1 MKALSPG
8 KLLLLSV
15 GYGQGHHSAAAALA
29 EYYDA
34 AGWESM
40 VVDICAEAQPVVF
53 RGTQR
58 FYDFCV
64 RRAPWLWGVT
74 YALTDTAD
82 WASMV
87 RRPVFAGL
95 LKYTARILSDWKPDL
110 IFCTYPLFAYL
121 LDELKLQGV
130 HVPPYAV
137 VVTDAREISRPWM
150 RTSSELILVPDAG
163 SRRLVMDRYALGE
176 DKVIAAGFPV
186 KRAFEPDAGR
196 KAPDEHKLKILYGAY
211 RQTQGVIN
219 DITALM
225 EAFPQLQLTVLA
237 GKRARLLQRCFRIY
251 CADARLQ
258 VLDAS
263 DQMHK
268 LLGETHFYIGKAG
281 AATMFECYASQ
292 VPMLVNFTLPG
303 QERGNLEL
311 LLEDGAGLHVESTA
325 HLVATVRLL
334 LSNDAAGWH
343 KMCYSISQ
351 AERGDAARLIA
362 EAVSKKFGLR

>member
-1 MKALSPG
+1 MNAASPG
-8 KLLLLSV
+8 KLLVLSI

-29 EYYDA
+29 AYYEA
-34 AGWESM
+34 AGWSSRI
-40 VVDICAEAQPVVF
+40 VDICAEAQPVLF
-53 RGTQR
+53 RCTQM
-58 FYDFCV
+58 FYEFCV

-87 RRPVFAGL
+87 RRPMFAGL
-95 LKYTARILSDWKPDL
+95 LKYTARLLSDWNPDL
-110 IFCTYPLFAYL
+110 ILCTYPLFAYL
-121 LDELKLQGV
+121 LDELKARGL

-150 RTSSELILVPDAG
+150 RSSSELVLVPDAG
-163 SRRLVMDRYALGE
+163 SQRLVMDRYAFGE

-186 KRAFEPDAGR
+186 KDAFEPNVGR
-196 KAPDEHKLKILYGAY
+196 TAPDEHKLKILYGAY

-219 DITALM
+219 DIAAML

-237 GKRARLLQRCFRIY
+237 GKRAWLLQRHFRIY
-251 CADARLQ
+251 GADARLQ
-258 VLDAS
+258 VLPGS

-281 AATMFECYASQ
+281 AATMFECYASH

-311 LLEDGAGLHVESTA
+311 LLEDGAGFHVESTA
-325 HLVATVRLL
+325 HLVATLRLL
-334 LSNDAAGWH
+334 LGNGAAGWH
-343 KMCYSISQ
+343 MVCRSISQ
-351 AERGDAARLIA
+351 AGRDDAARLIA
-362 EAVSKKFGLR
+362 EAVRKKFGL